1 MYHSTGTV
9 QMYHSTGTV
18 QMYHSTRT
26 VQRMLAEILT
36 SIQFMIAL
44 IIFASYLLWIR
55 RTPYPQN
62 FPKNTDVFARVT
74 TTESYSLCNK
84 NHLNHYYTNI
94 SNINDELEVYQRRL
108 IEKRASQNNTSTT
121 TLDHNLDF
129 TSDAK
134 N

>member
-1 MYHSTGTV
+1 
-9 QMYHSTGTV
+9 
-18 QMYHSTRT
+18 MYHSTRT
-26 VQRMLAEILT
+26 VQRMLTELLT

-44 IIFASYLLWIR
+44 IIFASHLLWIR

-62 FPKNTDVFARVT
+62 IPKNTDAFARVT
-74 TTESYSLCNK
+74 TTDSCSVCNK

-94 SNINDELEVYQRRL
+94 SNIYDELEVYQRKL
-108 IEKRASQNNTSTT
+108 IEKRASQNNSSTT
-121 TLDHNLDF
+121 TLDHNFDF